1 MPGIAVFDWNRSE
14 IAPRVRISI
23 ETPARAM
30 ERAEGILAER
40 THEANDCNI
49 VPSSSAAW
57 LTSENW
63 GYPAS
68 IGNEILARIQL
79 TSHLHH
85 EQMNSAKPIRGV
97 VAIAIT
103 AGLLAACAHAPEH
116 REMAPEHRQIAAFG
130 APTIA
135 SFSAQK
141 PGATPSGPWAPW
153 QISVFKR
160 STQYDLVDY
169 AGRTV
174 VEARA
179 DTAASGL
186 VHPIHFDP
194 KHYPVLSWRWKT
206 TALIDRAN
214 NKRAATEDSPVRI
227 LVAFDGD
234 VSKLKPFDQHV
245 HRKFKV
251 MTKTDLPFATLMYIW
266 ENRAPTG
273 TVIDNPHTT
282 RIKMIVADSGPEQVG
297 HWCERSVN
305 IYDDYRR
312 AFGED
317 PPPVIWIGVMT
328 DTDNT
333 GETVRAFYGDIR
345 VSAPV
350 P

>member
-1 MPGIAVFDWNRSE
+1 MDR
-14 IAPRVRISI
+14 
-23 ETPARAM
+23 
-30 ERAEGILAER
+30 
-40 THEANDCNI
+40 
-49 VPSSSAAW
+49 
-57 LTSENW
+57 
-63 GYPAS
+63 
-68 IGNEILARIQL
+68 
-79 TSHLHH
+79 
-85 EQMNSAKPIRGV
+85 AKPIRRLV
-97 VAIAIT
+97 TIA
-103 AGLLAACAHAPEH
+103 AFAALLAACAHAPEH
-116 REMAPEHRQIAAFG
+116 RNVAPEHRNVG
-130 APTIA
+130 PEHREMAPLNNEMRRAQSEFVASGGPPIA

-141 PGATPSGPWAPW
+141 PGATLSGPWAPW

-160 STQYDLVDY
+160 STKYNLVDY

-174 VEARA
+174 VEASA

-206 TALIDRAN
+206 TGLIDRAN

-227 LVAFDGD
+227 LVAFEGD
-234 VSKLKPFDQHV
+234 VSKLKPFDQLV
-245 HRKFKV
+245 HRNFKG
-251 MTKTDLPFATLMYIW
+251 MTKADLPFATLMYIW

-273 TVIDNPHTT
+273 TVIDNPHTS
-282 RIKMIVADSGPEQVG
+282 RIKMIVADSGPDQVG

-305 IYDDYRR
+305 LYEDYRR

-333 GETVRAFYGDIR
+333 GETVRAYYGDIR
-345 VSAPV
+345 VSPPV